1 MTQEEQIERIVL
13 GACLDEMGT
22 VDYACRVVLPE
33 FFGMESH
40 SRMFARVRE
49 MHRRKSLV
57 NPLTLMTEL
66 GRLKELEAVGGAAY
80 VTDLT
85 NGVPFGMGPRLREYV
100 DRLKEFYRLRM
111 LKIMAASI
119 EAGESSAE
127 ITQKIQACLERISEG
142 SPDSAVFSP
151 FPDFVSATPTQI
163 DWMVSGIIERGANGF
178 VAAEPKGSKSF
189 CTADLAIALA
199 TGTPWLGF
207 AVPQPTRVAL
217 VSREDNPALTSWRL
231 KHLMQGR
238 ELNPVQLAR
247 LETHLYVNTRAQTPR
262 FMLDNEQEL
271 AELIGACREK
281 KIEFIILD
289 VLNILHQ
296 ADENDNTQ
304 MAGVLRKVKWLNEET
319 GAAIGILHHYKK
331 EDSGRIT
338 QRLRGASAIAGF
350 AEWVIGLS
358 LADEDAKIRKMEFEL
373 KAAQPPEPVYF
384 CIDAQE
390 GKPAR
395 IQRVAI
401 QTQTRP
407 QQRAQRG
414 VN

>member
-1 MTQEEQIERIVL
+1 MNHEAQVERLVL

-22 VDYACRVVLPE
+22 VDYACRMVLPE
-33 FFGMESH
+33 YFGLDSH
-40 SRMFARVRE
+40 GRIFARIRD
-49 MHRRKSLV
+49 MHRRKSPV
-57 NPLTLMTEL
+57 NMLTLMTEL

-80 VTDLT
+80 VTDLSD
-85 NGVPFGMGPRLREYV
+85 GVPFGMGPRLREYV
-100 DRLKEFYRLRM
+100 DRLKECYRVRL
-111 LKIMAASI
+111 LKTLAESI
-119 EAGESSAE
+119 ATGESSAE
-127 ITQKIQACLERISEG
+127 ITQKIHSTLERISEG
-142 SPDSAVFSP
+142 SSDSAMFAS
-151 FPDFVSATPTQI
+151 FPDFVASTPAQI

-199 TGTPWLGF
+199 TGTHWLGF
-207 AVPQPTRVAL
+207 AVPHPVRVAL
-217 VSREDNPALTSWRL
+217 VSREDNPSLTSWRL

-238 ELNPVQLAR
+238 ELNAPQLDR
-247 LETHLYVNTRAQTPR
+247 LETNLYVNTRQQTPR

-271 AELIGACREK
+271 SELINACREK
-281 KIEFIILD
+281 RIEFIILD

-304 MAGVLRKVKWLNEET
+304 MAGVLRKVKWLHEET

-358 LADEDAKIRKMEFEL
+358 MADEEAKIRKMEFEL
-373 KAAQPPEPVYF
+373 KAGQPPEPIYF
-384 CIDAQE
+384 AISAEE

-395 IQRVAI
+395 IQRVML
-401 QTQTRP
+401 QTQTRATQR
-407 QQRAQRG
+407 QQKG

>member
-1 MTQEEQIERIVL
+1 VNHEQQNERIVL

-40 SRMFARVRE
+40 ARIFARIRE
-49 MHRRKSLV
+49 MHRRKSAI
-57 NPLTLMTEL
+57 NALTVMTEL
-66 GRLKELEAVGGAAY
+66 HRLKELEAVGGAAY

-85 NGVPFGMGPRLREYV
+85 NGVPFGMGPRLQEYV
-100 DRLKEFYRLRM
+100 DRLKEFHRIRT
-111 LKIMAASI
+111 LKALAETIVAS
-119 EAGESSAE
+119 ESSAE
-127 ITQKIQACLERISEG
+127 ITQKIQATLERLQDSSAD
-142 SPDSAVFSP
+142 SPVFAA
-151 FPDFVSATPTQI
+151 FPDFVASTPTQI
-163 DWMVSGIIERGANGF
+163 DWMVSGVIERGANGF

-207 AVPQPTRVAL
+207 AVPQPVRVAL
-217 VSREDNPALTSWRL
+217 VSREDNPSLTSWRL
-231 KHLMQGR
+231 KHLMMGK
-238 ELNPVQLAR
+238 ELNTVQLDR
-247 LETHLYVNTRAQTPR
+247 LETHLYVNTRQQTPR

-271 AELIGACREK
+271 SELINACREK
-281 KIEFIILD
+281 RIEFIILD

-304 MAGVLRKVKWLNEET
+304 MASVLRKVKWLHEET

-358 LADEDAKIRKMEFEL
+358 MADEEAKIRRMEFEL
-373 KAAQPPEPVYF
+373 KAGQPPEPIYF
-384 CIDAQE
+384 SINAEE
-390 GKPAR
+390 GKPAK
-395 IQRVAI
+395 IQRVMLQNPPK
-401 QTQTRP
+401 QT
-407 QQRAQRG
+407 QRAQRG